1 LLPSSAKAARHGHG
15 PALKEL
21 TDGGRIQFPELPA
34 KTTFSGTRSDRTGA
48 RKFTPQEI
56 SNALIASQ
64 GNLSD
69 AARQLGCARDTVYR
83 AIKCQIASNSDP
95 FSRPILTPLKSCRSG
110 LIDVVHRRCPRTPPR
125 VSLRWR
131 RRPWEVPVDPDG

>member
-1 LLPSSAKAARHGHG
+1 MPVQLELFPIVLSSAKAARHGHG

-21 TDGGRIQFPELPA
+21 TDGGRIQFPELPS
-34 KTTFSGTRSDRTGA
+34 KTAFSGTRSDRTGA

-83 AIKCQIASNSDP
+83 AIKEH
-95 FSRPILTPLKSCRSG
+95 G
-110 LIDVVHRRCPRTPPR
+110 LRKGT
-125 VSLRWR
+125 
-131 RRPWEVPVDPDG
+131 